1 MLTGFV
7 GRVSLLDSDDRSLL
21 GGLGLG
27 IDELVLLSDGARG
40 NTSLI
45 SSMLLTNVFKPGSPI
60 DSSLSSKLAMT
71 DLLAELIVILYK
83 DIFLN
88 CCSFFFIFHSKNIER
103 WIRINHSCFYSFQF
117 PY

>member
-1 MLTGFV
+1 LAILTGFGGV
-7 GRVSLLDSDDRSLL
+7 STGEGGRESLLDSDDHSLL
-21 GGLGLG
+21 GGLGLC
-27 IDELVLLSDGARG
+27 IDELVLLSDEALGARG

-88 CCSFFFIFHSKNIER
+88 CCSFFFIFQSKNIER
-103 WIRINHSCFYSFQF
+103 
-117 PY
+117 